1 MVGDNWN
8 FWWGFSI
15 FCEKL

>member
-1 MVGDNWN
+1 MVGDNFSN

-15 FCEKL
+15 FC